1 MKAKA
6 AEEVGIKFH
15 HVSLPA
21 ASTVEDV
28 IATVKR
34 LNDDTKISGILVQL
48 PLGEHVTPEGE
59 RLVTEAVSP
68 EKDIDGYV
76 ELPEFHIR
84 VLILLDSTHITSATY
99 LHALPCPC
107 LRLALLRP

>member
-15 HVSLPA
+15 HVALPA
-21 ASTVEDV
+21 ASTVDEV
-28 IATVKR
+28 IATVKK
-34 LNDDTKISGILVQL
+34 LNDDDKISGILVQL

-68 EKDIDGYV
+68 EKDIDGCV
-76 ELPEFHIR
+76 VCCHLRLR
-84 VLILLDSTHITSATY
+84 VLI
-99 LHALPCPC
+99 
-107 LRLALLRP
+107 